1 MNGDLVASGTVSSTG
16 FYSTSDYRI
25 KNDIV
30 PINDTSYNIDNIR
43 PVFYNNTKA
52 ERPEFGVIAH
62 EVQELFPFLVSGEKD
77 GEQNQTVNYTGFMG
91 LVINEVQGLKKH
103 DQLNKEKIIKL
114 QNQLD
119 NVMTILNNNNLS

>member
-1 MNGDLVASGTVSSTG
+1 
-16 FYSTSDYRI
+16 
-25 KNDIV
+25 
-30 PINDTSYNIDNIR
+30 
-43 PVFYNNTKA
+43 
-52 ERPEFGVIAH
+52 
-62 EVQELFPFLVSGEKD
+62 
-77 GEQNQTVNYTGFMG
+77 MG

>member
-1 MNGDLVASGTVSSTG
+1 M
-16 FYSTSDYRI
+16 
-25 KNDIV
+25 
-30 PINDTSYNIDNIR
+30 
-43 PVFYNNTKA
+43 
-52 ERPEFGVIAH
+52 
-62 EVQELFPFLVSGEKD
+62 QELFPFLVSGEKD